1 MLLLLEKLCSHNW
14 HNPRCVKGCTY
25 ICMYLLHRLSVL
37 QNTCPYK
44 EYLNAYLFHS
54 IYVYSM
60 YGIYCAVV
68 MIFTFRIGC
77 SHLRICMVRAM
88 NLPCIV
94 HVTYHESLKIGLK
107 NCASS
112 TLSCLETLY
121 NLNSLLALK
130 FGQTQKSGNYE
141 ILSAEEQ

>member
-1 MLLLLEKLCSHNW
+1 MH
-14 HNPRCVKGCTY
+14 T
-25 ICMYLLHRLSVL
+25 
-37 QNTCPYK
+37 
-44 EYLNAYLFHS
+44 YLFHS

-77 SHLRICMVRAM
+77 SHIRICMVRAM
-88 NLPCIV
+88 KLPCIV

-107 NCASS
+107 YCASS
-112 TLSCLETLY
+112 PLSCLETLQ

-130 FGQTQKSGNYE
+130 YWQTQKSGNYE
-141 ILSAEEQ
+141 ILSAEQQ